1 MTITSQDVP
10 GFPSGNN
17 LATSSGNELSIGARR
32 ALGDTCAGIP
42 RVALAKTEPTG
53 SHRPDV
59 DPFADNMG
67 SSRYG
72 GGR

>member
-10 GFPSGNN
+10 DFPSGNN
-17 LATSSGNELSIGARR
+17 LATSSGRGLSIGAKR
-32 ALGDTCAGIP
+32 ALGDPCAGIP
-42 RVALAKTEPTG
+42 REALAKTETTG

>member
-1 MTITSQDVP
+1 MTTTSQDVP

-17 LATSSGNELSIGARR
+17 LATASGGKLSIGATR
-32 ALGDTCAGIP
+32 ALGDPCAGIP
-42 RVALAKTEPTG
+42 REALAKTG
-53 SHRPDV
+53 SADSVHPDV

-72 GGR
+72 GGS